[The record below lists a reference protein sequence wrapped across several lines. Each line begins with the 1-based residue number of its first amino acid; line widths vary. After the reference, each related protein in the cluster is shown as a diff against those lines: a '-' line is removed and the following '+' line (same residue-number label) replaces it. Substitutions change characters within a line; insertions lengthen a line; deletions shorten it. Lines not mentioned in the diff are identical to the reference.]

1 MTIMSKKTIRL
12 TESELHNFIKEIVT
26 EIVNSEEN
34 ERFDLEAKRQA
45 EMKEWMQQEK
55 TLYTDLANYLQR
67 CGVESASVGA
77 FRSGMPNVSVSTNEY
92 HAKKVWR
99 LAEKFAQPRKMYVSD
114 DCYPATTYIKLNKL
128 Y

>member
-1 MTIMSKKTIRL
+1 MSKKTIRL
-12 TESELHNFIKEIVT
+12 TESELHKFIKEIVT
-26 EIVNSEEN
+26 EIVNCEEN

-55 TLYTDLANYLQR
+55 VLYNELANYLQQ
-67 CGVESASVGA
+67 CGVESARVDA

-99 LAEKFAQPRKMYVSD
+99 LAEKFAQSRKMYASD
-114 DCYPATTYIKLNKL
+114 HDYPATTYITLNKL
-128 Y
+128 

>member
-1 MTIMSKKTIRL
+1 MTIMSRKTIRL

-99 LAEKFAQPRKMYVSD
+99 LAEKFAQSRKMYVSD
-114 DCYPATTYIKLNKL
+114 HDYPATTYITLNKL
-128 Y
+128 

>member
-1 MTIMSKKTIRL
+1 MIIMSKKTIRL

-55 TLYTDLANYLQR
+55 ALYNDLANYLQR
-67 CGVESASVGA
+67 CGVESANVDA
-77 FRSGMPNVSVSTNEY
+77 FRSGMPNVSVSTDEY
-92 HAKKVWR
+92 STKNVWR

-114 DCYPATTYIKLNKL
+114 HYYPATTYITLNKL
-128 Y
+128 

>member
-1 MTIMSKKTIRL
+1 MSKKTIRL

-34 ERFDLEAKRQA
+34 ERFDSEANRQA

-55 TLYTDLANYLQR
+55 TLYNDLANYLQQ
-67 CGVESASVGA
+67 CGVESARVGT
-77 FRSGMPNVSVSTNEY
+77 FRSGMPNVSVSTDEY
-92 HAKKVWR
+92 NTKNVWR

-114 DCYPATTYIKLNKL
+114 HYYPATTYIKLNKV